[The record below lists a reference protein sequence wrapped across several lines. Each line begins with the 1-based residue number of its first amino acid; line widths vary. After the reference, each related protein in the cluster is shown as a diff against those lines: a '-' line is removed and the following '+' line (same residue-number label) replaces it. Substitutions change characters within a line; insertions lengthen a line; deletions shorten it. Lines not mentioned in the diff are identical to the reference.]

1 MLRDGH
7 TTIVIAHRLSTVV
20 NADCILVFAHGELVE
35 QGPIAYGV
43 EGSKGLGL
51 KMICRLS
58 LVWKC
63 SPGPIRLTVPTSQGA
78 FRRLYLID
86 MGCLG

>member
-1 MLRDGH
+1 MALK
-7 TTIVIAHRLSTVV
+7 A
-20 NADCILVFAHGELVE
+20 AK
-35 QGPIAYGV
+35 
-43 EGSKGLGL
+43 GSGS